1 MTYKAN
7 HNIRIIARARETTGR
22 LDAGRW
28 VMQMQEARS
37 KTRLFL
43 RSVASCY
50 GAGIF
55 FLITSLGCSA
65 YIMGM
70 KYTGTHVDMTTNAVG
85 IVFGLTLFVL
95 CYFVARS
102 TSTYRTRCR

>member
-1 MTYKAN
+1 MVRNYWMTYKAN
-7 HNIRIIARARETTGR
+7 HNITGIIAGRVGRPTR
-22 LDAGRW
+22 LDTGMWA
-28 VMQMQEARS
+28 MQMAEARS

-70 KYTGTHVDMTTNAVG
+70 KYEGRA
-85 IVFGLTLFVL
+85 
-95 CYFVARS
+95 S
-102 TSTYRTRCR
+102 T